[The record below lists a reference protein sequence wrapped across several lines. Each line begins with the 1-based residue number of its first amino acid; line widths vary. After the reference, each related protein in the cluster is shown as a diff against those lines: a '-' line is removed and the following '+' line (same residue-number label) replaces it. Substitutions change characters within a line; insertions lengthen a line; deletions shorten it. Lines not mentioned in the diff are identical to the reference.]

1 MGIIS
6 TNIDDL
12 LDETT
17 EIADEVQSFKL
28 NQIEIDNLLEK
39 TINW

>member
-1 MGIIS
+1 MGIIR

-12 LDETT
+12 LDATT

-28 NQIEIDNLLEK
+28 NQIEIDSLLEK